1 MIKSDFLKC
10 FTCVAILVFSL
21 VPCRRKEIKCK
32 AYTHSKGECVAE
44 VSSGRIL
51 FSGNGK
57 TELPMAST
65 TKIMTAYLAIERLDL
80 SSIVTVGDSAPLA
93 EGSSVYLKKGDRFT
107 VLDLLY
113 GLMLRSGNDAA
124 ETLATACSGSVE
136 KFAAEMTEMA
146 ISLGAK
152 HTSFKNP
159 HGLPAEGH
167 YTTAEDLA
175 LISCAAMKNET
186 FRTIV
191 AAKSHT
197 ATELVSGE
205 KRVWKNKNK
214 MLNFYDGAS
223 GVKTGY
229 TKEAGRCLVSS
240 AEKDGMR
247 LVCVVLSSPQM
258 YERSAELLDECF
270 HRFRMVKIVD
280 PSRFSYRL
288 PTKGNDLYGE
298 LYIREEFVYPL
309 AHGEKAEPEL
319 FLPEKLPER
328 LRSGEKAGEMK
339 IYLAKQLIFSQNIY
353 KL

>member
-10 FTCVAILVFSL
+10 FTCVAILAFSL
-21 VPCRRKEIKCK
+21 IPCKKKEMTCK

-51 FSGNGK
+51 FSENGK

-80 SSIVTVGDSAPLA
+80 SAIVTVDDSAPLA
-93 EGSSVYLKKGDRFT
+93 EGSSIYLKKGDRFT

-136 KFAAEMTEMA
+136 KFAAAMTEKA

-191 AAKSHT
+191 ASRSHT

-214 MLNFYDGAS
+214 MLSLLKGAN

-247 LVCVVLSSPQM
+247 LVCVVLASPQM
-258 YERSAELLDECF
+258 YERSCELLDDCF
-270 HRFRMVKIVD
+270 CRFRMVKVVD

-288 PTKGNDLYGE
+288 PTEGSRLYGE
-298 LYIREEFVYPL
+298 LRIGEGFVYPL
-309 AHGEKAEPEL
+309 AHGEKIEPEL
-319 FLPEKLPER
+319 LLPEKLPEG